1 MPDHPRKLLL
11 VINELSQDGGAEAQ
25 LVHLAKGLAGRGYE
39 VTICCIDGSEIDLQ
53 SLKKACIEVVSLGV
67 KGRAGRALAIPRLA
81 RLARKAD
88 VVHCTMWDTSLW
100 GRLAAILA
108 RRPVIVADHA
118 TDRSVQIAS
127 SGASRG
133 DWIARHNRLLDRFT
147 FATVACATAQRPVL
161 LSEGVQPEKLVHIPN
176 GIPVDEIAASAAGGV
191 TRAELGLPEDA
202 PVLIQVGVFRP
213 EKNQLGAV
221 DIFARIRARVPDARL
236 VFVGDGETRAAVE
249 RRAEET
255 GAEGIEF
262 LGMRA
267 DVAALLAISDLMIL
281 PSISDAMPMVVLEAM
296 ALGVPTVATDVGDVR
311 EVLEVGAGVWVPAGD
326 PEAFADAC
334 VTLLGDRE
342 RLAAAAATAR
352 GAAHDY
358 DARTMVARYAALF
371 DAAYAGSPPIG
382 AVKGALA
389 PA

>member
-1 MPDHPRKLLL
+1 VPDHPCKLLL

-67 KGRAGRALAIPRLA
+67 KSRAGRALAIPRLA

-100 GRLAAILA
+100 GRIAAILA

-118 TDRSVQIAS
+118 TDRSVQVAS
-127 SGASRG
+127 TGASRG
-133 DWIARHNRLLDRFT
+133 DWIAKHNRLLDRFT

-161 LSEGVQPEKLVHIPN
+161 LSEGVRPEKLVHIPN
-176 GIPVDEIAASAAGGV
+176 GIPVEEIAASAAGGV
-191 TRAELGLPEDA
+191 TRADLGLPEDV

-213 EKNQLGAV
+213 EKNQHGAV
-221 DIFARIRARVPDARL
+221 EIFARIRERVPQARL
-236 VFVGDGETRAAVE
+236 LFVGDGETRAAVE
-249 RRAEET
+249 QRVAET

-262 LGMRA
+262 LGLRG
-267 DVAALLAISDLMIL
+267 DVGALLALSDLMIL

-311 EVLEVGAGVWVPAGD
+311 EVLEVGAGVWVPPGD
-326 PEAFADAC
+326 PGAFADAC
-334 VTLLGDRE
+334 VALLEDRE
-342 RLAAAAATAR
+342 RLAGAAAAAAAAAR
-352 GAAHDY
+352 DFEAA
-358 DARTMVARYAALF
+358 TMVARYAALF
-371 DAAYAGSPPIG
+371 DAAYAGTSPIR
-382 AVKGALA
+382 AVEQA
-389 PA
+389 PGE